1 MSFPLLL
8 HPRPMPAVRGF
19 TVIELIV
26 VLVLIGVLAAV
37 ALPRFAER
45 KAFDARGYTD
55 QVLSTLRF
63 AQKAAIAER
72 RRVRVDIGASAV
84 SVSVCSVSSPGDACS
99 GNMSSCGIP
108 LVLPAGG
115 NSVTAPSGISLTPHS
130 FRYDCQGRPVTDVD
144 SAWGNVAT
152 TDIIVAASGEPS
164 RTIRIEA
171 ETGYVREP

>member
-1 MSFPLLL
+1 MSRSVLF
-8 HPRPMPAVRGF
+8 HPRRAYALRGF
-19 TVIELIV
+19 TVIELIT
-26 VLVLIGVLAAV
+26 VLILIGVLAVV
-37 ALPRFAER
+37 ALPRFAELR
-45 KAFDARGYTD
+45 AFDVRGYSD

-72 RRVRVDIGASAV
+72 RRVRVDIGANAV
-84 SVSVCSVSSPGDACS
+84 TVSVCSVSSPGDACS

-108 LVLPAGG
+108 LILPAGG
-115 NSVTAPSGISLTPHS
+115 NSVMAPSGVSLTPHT

-144 SAWGNVAT
+144 SGWGNVAT
-152 TDIIVAASGEPS
+152 TDITVAASGEPS